1 MDKADKVIEFF
12 GENLM
17 AMLIGCGKPGDKISV
32 QEATKY
38 AHKQLLTLP
47 EDKWRP
53 KINETVAMRT
63 VSHCQHQW

>member
-1 MDKADKVIEFF
+1 
-12 GENLM
+12 M
-17 AMLIGCGKPGDKISV
+17 AVLIGCGKSGDKISV

-38 AHKQLLTLP
+38 AHKQLQLLTLP

-53 KINETVAMRT
+53 KINETVARRT